1 MLEVERLTKRF
12 TPRQRPAVDGVSFA
26 LRHGEILALVG
37 PSGCG
42 KTTTL
47 RLIAGL
53 EHPDDGVIRLKGRV
67 VASKERMT
75 PPEQRQVGLVFQ
87 DHALFP
93 HLTVEQNIA
102 FGLAG
107 WPADQIRK
115 TTAEMLQLVG
125 LEHLSRRYP
134 HALSGG
140 ERQRVALARAL
151 APCPLVL
158 LMDEPF
164 SSLDADLREEM
175 REQVRAILKARQ
187 VTAIFVTHDQEEAL
201 YMGDRLAVFR
211 DGRIEQ
217 IGSPE
222 QIFHAPA
229 TRFVAEFMGDSDFLA
244 GRATVEGV
252 ETALGLLP
260 QRLALPT
267 GAAVEIALRADD
279 VNFELDPAGNGV
291 VVERFFRGAFNLYRL
306 RLDDGQILHAYK
318 PHTAVLPLGARARV
332 YLSAGHP
339 LAVFNGNHRGGLQR
353 GVRLPRGR
361 EEGDCRQ
368 ILLLYNTITN
378 ASHYQ

>member
-1 MLEVERLTKRF
+1 MILEVERLTKRF
-12 TPRQRPAVDGVSFA
+12 AHTQRPAVDGVSFA
-26 LRHGEILALVG
+26 LQHGEILALVG

-53 EHPDDGVIRLKGRV
+53 ERPDGGTICLNGRV
-67 VASKERMT
+67 VASPKRMV
-75 PPEQRQVGLVFQ
+75 PPEQRQVGMVFQ

-93 HLTVEQNIA
+93 HLTVEQNVA

-107 WPADQIRK
+107 RPIDQIRAM
-115 TTAEMLQLVG
+115 TAEMLQLVG
-125 LEHLSRRYP
+125 LAHLGRRYP

-164 SSLDADLREEM
+164 SSLDTDLREEM
-175 REQVRAILKARQ
+175 REQVRTILKARQ
-187 VTAIFVTHDQEEAL
+187 VTAIFVTHDQAEAL

-211 DGRIEQ
+211 NGRIEQ
-217 IGSPE
+217 VGSPE

-244 GRATVEGV
+244 GRATERGI

-260 QRLALPT
+260 QRLALST
-267 GAAVEIALRADD
+267 GAAVEITLRADD
-279 VNFELDPAGNGV
+279 VGFDIDPHGNGV
-291 VVERFFRGAFNLYRL
+291 IVERFFRGAFNLYRL

-318 PHTAVLPLGARARV
+318 PHTVLHPLGTRARV
-332 YLSAGHP
+332 YISAEHP
-339 LAVFNGNHRGGLQR
+339 LAVFNGN
-353 GVRLPRGR
+353 PNGR
-361 EEGDCRQ
+361 
-368 ILLLYNTITN
+368 
-378 ASHYQ
+378 